1 MCHFFFLRLYV
12 CPVSTNCAYPCPLAY
27 LSHSHDRSNASS
39 PIFLMVSEFHRDV
52 VLYCYRSKFFIP
64 ICMKFFESNVSSFEI
79 NNGVQFFKLNCFNSN
94 RTVVVIHLTSKDPFL
109 RVLSHHSNRAWP
121 NRKKQIKKVTH
132 RTTSIKKLNNA
143 AWSTDFP

>member
-1 MCHFFFLRLYV
+1 M
-12 CPVSTNCAYPCPLAY
+12 STNCAYPCPLAY

-39 PIFLMVSEFHRDV
+39 PNFLMVSEFHRDV

-132 RTTSIKKLNNA
+132 RTTSIKKLNNT